1 MAINEM
7 QTCAAAGVLRFL
19 SGSRRTRE
27 QALDYAIRWEGG
39 QFFSQT
45 ARWIM
50 MKVYGVEVGDYSY
63 GECFKPTAF
72 PPGVRVGR
80 YVSIGPDVRVF
91 LRNHPMDRLS
101 THPFFYNAS
110 LGLVQT
116 DSIDAGTLE
125 MGHDSWI
132 GARSVILKGC
142 KRIGIGAVVG
152 AGAVVTRDVPD
163 FAIAVGNPAK
173 VVRMRFEPEIS
184 AAILK
189 SRWWEKSITE
199 CARHLQE
206 MALSMNSVKANHPLL
221 K

>member
-101 THPFFYNAS
+101 THPFFYNAN
-110 LGLVQT
+110 LGLVHT

-173 VVRMRFEPEIS
+173 VVRMRFEPEIC

-189 SRWWEKSITE
+189 SRWWGKSITE

-206 MALSMNSVKANHPLL
+206 MALSMDSVKTNHPLL

>member
-50 MKVYGVEVGDYSY
+50 QKVYGVEVGDYSY

-110 LGLVQT
+110 LGFVQT

-173 VVRMRFEPEIS
+173 VVRMRFEPEIC

-206 MALSMNSVKANHPLL
+206 MALSMDSVKANHPLL